1 MGVMAAV
8 LGGALLGVGMAS
20 KMGKQKKEVD
30 YGQVNQA
37 FNNTVSTVPQAPQIP
52 ILPTDN
58 GNQKSNDMLLA
69 EEEERKR
76 RLAEAE
82 ANKTNHTSGLG
93 VTGDAAIGRKTLLG

>member
-1 MGVMAAV
+1 MGGAAATI
-8 LGGALLGVGMAS
+8 GGALLGLGVSALMS
-20 KMGKQKKEVD
+20 KKQKTPD
-30 YGQVNQA
+30 
-37 FNNTVSTVPQAPQIP
+37 VSALNANFAQSVAAIPQAPQAP
-52 ILPTDN
+52 VVPDGDGTK
-58 GNQKSNDMLLA
+58 KSDDMLAA